1 MTPQGGVM
9 FPPANSEMAQ
19 NATIRGGCLSAGCG
33 KQSGGLPGR
42 CLGMVVGCSWW
53 AN

>member
-19 NATIRGGCLSAGCG
+19 NAIIRGGCLSAGCG
-33 KQSGGLPGR
+33 KQGGGL
-42 CLGMVVGCSWW
+42 VW
-53 AN
+53 ALSRHACGLLVRG